1 MSTNL
6 PHTIKTAGGDTVHTN
21 SESLILKILKGVGP
35 EVLAE
40 LAANEKVFFGLA
52 LQYQEHDS
60 RKGVLGLITRRKD
73 GSRILV
79 TFNKN
84 GALAKYVNG
93 RYVNMEYTTERAQN
107 KYRAALG
114 KYGIWN
120 YQSATVR

>member
-1 MSTNL
+1 MSNL
-6 PHTIKTAGGDTVHTN
+6 PHTIKAGPYTVHTN
-21 SESLILKILKGVGP
+21 SETLILRIMKDLGPGVLG
-35 EVLAE
+35 E
-40 LAANEKVFFGLA
+40 LAANEKVFFGQA
-52 LQYQEHDS
+52 LEYQEHDR
-60 RKGVLGLITRRKD
+60 RKGVLGLVTRRKD